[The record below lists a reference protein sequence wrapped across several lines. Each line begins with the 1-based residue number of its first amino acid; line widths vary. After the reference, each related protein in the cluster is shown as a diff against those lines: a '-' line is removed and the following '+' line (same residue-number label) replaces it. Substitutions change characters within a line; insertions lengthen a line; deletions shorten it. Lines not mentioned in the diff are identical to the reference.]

1 MLHLMLI
8 LWTGHLA
15 RLAAFRDCLRE
26 EAESYANDDL
36 IGVTTRKWW
45 IWGRFRL
52 SVSLPLRVSFHT
64 QPEPPPICPTS
75 WGKRGTFVRHQ
86 RVFGQIPFSRWIRGN
101 PDCIAKCPG
110 NQPFADAFRK
120 VGQSDHFRVV
130 TPHRDLDPLQKGPGH
145 GLKSNIKICIYGIIK
160 LIILTVLVLG
170 SWYESR
176 HDALFNFHGV
186 LMTA

>member
-45 IWGRFRL
+45 
-52 SVSLPLRVSFHT
+52 
-64 QPEPPPICPTS
+64 ICPTS